1 MVARIG
7 ARGVYVMACSFL
19 SSCSCAPLDP
29 FSHLEVLIPHLE
41 SGVAPLLRKKVD
53 LVLVILVV
61 AHLLLS

>member
-1 MVARIG
+1 
-7 ARGVYVMACSFL
+7 MACSFL